1 MGNADLV
8 KLTQEVV
15 GSNERL
21 GEILAKVKEQTI
33 CLVPE
38 TINIG
43 IKPELKM
50 GLSLIAVDPKVDS
63 MGNGRDVFKVDG
75 TYAFHL
81 GKLKE
86 IAQRANV
93 RVISSKVTEVQ
104 SDDSGRVTLIKH
116 EIQWERL
123 DLDGFLRQGVTTGTY
138 DYQADKLH
146 RAKQAEKRNKY
157 AFSHAESN
165 AYTRMVSD
173 AIANLPRGMSEA
185 DIKKPILVYTVVE
198 DKNELLKDL
207 PKDIQLEIKK
217 AQAAKAFGVMDQIY
231 GTQQQPQQQLPQQS
245 ESPMKP
251 TANPAT
257 QTVAY
262 EEVPADDGYNLTP
275 QEQNKII
282 AQEFRDASQ
291 KERTEKVL
299 ALCRIKNVK
308 NKNNSEITGPQ
319 IEKQSVEDQII
330 FIEKLLN
337 LPDAEEG
344 LPLL

>member
-1 MGNADLV
+1 MGNAELV

-15 GSNERL
+15 GTNERL
-21 GEILAKVKEQTI
+21 GQILSMVKEKTI

-50 GLSLIAVDPKVDS
+50 GLSLINVDSKVDDK
-63 MGNGRDVFKVDG
+63 GNGKDVFKVDG
-75 TYAFHL
+75 TFAFHL
-81 GKLKE
+81 TKLKE

-93 RVISSKVTEVQ
+93 VVTSSRVTEVQ
-104 SDDSGRVTLIKH
+104 TDDKGRTILVKH
-116 EIQWERL
+116 ELGWERL
-123 DLDGFLRQGVTTGTY
+123 DLDGFMRRGVTTGTY
-138 DYQADKLH
+138 DYSADKLH
-146 RAKQAEKRNKY
+146 RANQAEKRNKH

-173 AIANLPRGMSEA
+173 AIANLPRGMSKD
-185 DIKKPILVYTVVE
+185 DIQKPILVYTVVE

-207 PKDIQLEIKK
+207 PKEIQLEIKK

-245 ESPMKP
+245 EQPSAK
-251 TANPAT
+251 AHAADS
-257 QTVAY
+257 VAY